1 MLRTAAAA
9 FAPGSPIRR
18 RVLIAAGWTVIAV
31 GVVISP
37 LPGPGGV
44 PVILA
49 GSVILLRNSA
59 WARRSYVRW
68 KKRKPHWF
76 ERVERWGLRR
86 RRRPSAEDQPPGAP
100 PASPGPR

>member
-9 FAPGSPIRR
+9 LAPGSPIRR
-18 RVLIAAGWTVIAV
+18 RALVAAGWTVIAV

-59 WARRSYVRW
+59 WARRSYVRL

-86 RRRPSAEDQPPGAP
+86 RRRPSAEEPP